1 MAGKPLR
8 TSFLAALAFLAAG
21 GGASAQRT
29 ERSSVDSSGAQATGA
44 STGVS
49 LSADGRFVVFS
60 SDAYDLVAND
70 RNASSDIFVHDRV
83 TGGTSLVS
91 TDANGKQANSRSDS
105 YSLRAISDDGR
116 FVGFTSQATNLVPG
130 IVGLA
135 NRAYVKDLQSGAID
149 LVSVD
154 SAGNEAKQGSTL
166 DAISSDGRFAVF
178 DTAAWNLVP
187 GDTNGD
193 YDVFIHDR
201 QTGTTDCAS
210 LDATGVPG
218 DSHSEFGVISAD
230 GRFVAFRS
238 LADNLVSGD
247 TNGTWDVFVRDRQ
260 SGTTER
266 VSVDSSGA
274 EANGQSN
281 DPSISADGRFVAF
294 DSAATNLV
302 AGDANGALDVFVHD
316 RQTGTTERV
325 SVDSGGAEGDG
336 DSERPCVSADGAR
349 VAFLGL
355 ADDLVAGDG
364 NGWPDVFVHDR
375 STGVTER
382 VSVDTAGGE
391 ADDPSFDCVI
401 SADGRFVGFVSF
413 ADDLVSGDTN
423 ADEDV
428 FVHGPWLALDA
439 DPALALAG
447 NTLTFTTWSGQPS
460 GATLLVT
467 TALNGSPL
475 FVPLV
480 FGTFDAAGAW
490 VFSATVPGGLAGNVA
505 TFATLGIVPPGKVA
519 MTGPRDVSFQ

>member
-1 MAGKPLR
+1 MAGMPFR
-8 TSFLAALAFLAAG
+8 STVLAGLALVGAS

-60 SDAYDLVAND
+60 SDATNLVAND
-70 RNASSDIFVHDRV
+70 RNLSSDIFVHDRF

-91 TDANGKQANSRSDS
+91 ADANGNQADDASFSF
-105 YSLRAISDDGR
+105 SLDAISDDGR
-116 FVGFTSQATNLVPG
+116 FVGFTSDATNLVPG
-130 IVGLA
+130 TI
-135 NRAYVKDLQSGAID
+135 NFDDRAYVKDLQTGAIE

-154 SAGNEAKQGSTL
+154 SAGNEADLTSDL
-166 DAISSDGRFAVF
+166 DAISADGRFAVF
-178 DTAAWNLVP
+178 DSLASNLVA
-187 GDTNGD
+187 GDANGAF
-193 YDVFIHDR
+193 DVFIHDR
-201 QTGTTDCAS
+201 QAGTTDCLS

-218 DSHSEFGVISAD
+218 DSDSEFGVVSAD

-238 LADNLVSGD
+238 FADDLVSGD
-247 TNGTWDVFVRDRQ
+247 ANGTWDIFVRDRQ

-266 VSVDSSGA
+266 VSVASSGT
-274 EANGQSN
+274 EANGESN
-281 DPSISADGRFVAF
+281 NPSISADGRFVAF
-294 DSAATNLV
+294 ESDASNLV
-302 AGDANGALDVFVHD
+302 AGDTNGALDVFVHD

-325 SVDSGGAEGDG
+325 SVASGGGEGDG
-336 DSERPCVSADGAR
+336 DSESPCISADGAR
-349 VAFLGL
+349 VAFLSV

-364 NGWPDVFVHDR
+364 DGWPDIFVRTR

-382 VSVDTAGGE
+382 ASVDTAGGDPD
-391 ADDPSFDCVI
+391 APSFDCVI

-423 ADEDV
+423 TDEDV
-428 FVHGPWLALDA
+428 FVRGPWLTLEV

-447 NTLTFTTWSGQPS
+447 NPLKFTTWTGQPS

-475 FVPLV
+475 FQLLV
-480 FGTFDAAGAW
+480 SGSFDAAGKW
-490 VFSATVPGGLAGNVA
+490 VFSATVPMGLAGNVA

-519 MTGPRDVSFQ
+519 ISGSRDVSFQ